1 MDRIIVLSNGAVAE
15 EGTHDELVAKGGI
28 YAAMWRKQ
36 SGVQVTDSGVAR
48 VDEAWLRDIPLLA
61 RAPAS
66 LLASIS
72 SAVDLERVPAETIV
86 FEKGNVGD
94 KLYIVARGRAAVIVD
109 DEVVATLSDGEF
121 FGELALLHN
130 IRRSATVRT
139 VTPCWFLTLTR
150 EKLETLL
157 ASAPDVRAE
166 IHRVAQ
172 ARVAERG

>member
-1 MDRIIVLSNGAVAE
+1 
-15 EGTHDELVAKGGI
+15 
-28 YAAMWRKQ
+28 MWRKQ
-36 SGVQVTDSGVAR
+36 SGVQVTDQGTAR

-66 LLASIS
+66 LLASIAQS
-72 SAVDLERVPAETIV
+72 VVLERVPAETTV
-86 FEKGNVGD
+86 FEKGSVGD

-109 DEVVATLSDGEF
+109 DDVVATLSDGEF

-130 IRRSATVRT
+130 IRRNATVRT

-150 EKLETLL
+150 EKLEALL
-157 ASAPDVRAE
+157 AGAPEVRAE

-172 ARVAERG
+172 SRRG